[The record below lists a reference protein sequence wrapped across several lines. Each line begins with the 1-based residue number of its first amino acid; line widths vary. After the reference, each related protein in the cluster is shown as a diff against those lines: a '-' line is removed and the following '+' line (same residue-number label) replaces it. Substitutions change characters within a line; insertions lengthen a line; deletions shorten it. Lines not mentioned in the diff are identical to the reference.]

1 MSTTKSN
8 GEPEMSKTPDPTKA
22 TQQMLVAA
30 NRQLIDANKMLLAF
44 MAALLLQKHNGS
56 ADLNKNEVEKNFY
69 NYNVT
74 WKPVIDGSEF
84 FVLKAEPRSDVQ

>member
-1 MSTTKSN
+1 
-8 GEPEMSKTPDPTKA
+8 MSKTKEASSPAEA

-30 NRQLIDANKMLLAF
+30 NRQLVDTNKMLLAF

-56 ADLNKNEVEKNFY
+56 AVLNKNEVERNFY
-69 NYNVT
+69 GYDVT